1 MMSMLYF
8 ISPIGGLTLFA
19 RDGALRAIAFNEE
32 FRGSG
37 CDADGLASGET
48 GSTLLST
55 ACPARGVYK
64 ELQMPQR
71 RQHLR
76 DAVRLVTILVDLAL
90 NLGCQC
96 VVPSRCVLEQVFHG
110 A

>member
-1 MMSMLYF
+1 M
-8 ISPIGGLTLFA
+8 A
-19 RDGALRAIAFNEE
+19 RSLGNHSCQFLAAQKSAAMPGDM
-32 FRGSG
+32 
-37 CDADGLASGET
+37 LASGET

-64 ELQMPQR
+64 ALQTPQR

-76 DAVRLVTILVDLAL
+76 DAVRLVTILVDLAF